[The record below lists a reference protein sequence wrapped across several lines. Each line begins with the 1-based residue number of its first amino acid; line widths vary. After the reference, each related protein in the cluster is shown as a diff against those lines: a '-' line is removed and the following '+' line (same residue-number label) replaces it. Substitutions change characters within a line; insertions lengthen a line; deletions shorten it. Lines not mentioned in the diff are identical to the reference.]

1 MNRNEVY
8 NLEYK
13 QFEENEQNGHTRV
26 NCLTYLYNNI
36 AKITG
41 QIISCVCVPCICCG
55 PTILI
60 DQGYVGI
67 LLRNG
72 VFRKILYPGRYT
84 YNVCIDDIRRVS
96 LKTESL
102 HIGTQNLMTND
113 NLSVIIDAV
122 CFFNVSDAQKAVFN
136 VENYKVSIDSLC
148 KTTLRTVIGEN
159 DLNAL
164 FTKRTI
170 INKRINE
177 LIENYAKNWG
187 ISNFNIEIRDVELPE
202 SLKRSMAQ
210 ISEAKMEAQAKIIQ
224 AEADSKAVDILR
236 EASKSLVES
245 PETLNLLWFN
255 TLKEIAKEKSNTIV
269 VSENVCPKFLNKMV

>member
-1 MNRNEVY
+1 MNLNEVY
-8 NLEYK
+8 NLEYN
-13 QFEENEQNGHTRV
+13 QIQDNVQNGQTRV
-26 NCLTYLYNNI
+26 NCLTCLYNNI

-55 PTILI
+55 PVVLI
-60 DQGYVGI
+60 QQGYVGI

-84 YNVCIDDIRRVS
+84 YNVCIDDIRKVS

-122 CFFNVSDAQKAVFN
+122 CFFNVSDAQKAIFN

-177 LIENYAKNWG
+177 LVENYAKNWG

-224 AEADSKAVDILR
+224 AEADSKAVDILK

-269 VSENVCPKFLNKMV
+269 VSENVFPKFLNKML

>member
-1 MNRNEVY
+1 MNINEVY
-8 NLEYK
+8 NLDYN
-13 QFEENEQNGHTRV
+13 QFQENVQNGHTRV
-26 NCLTYLYNNI
+26 NCLTCLYNNI

-60 DQGYVGI
+60 QQGYVGI

-136 VENYKVSIDSLC
+136 VEDYKLSIDSLC

-159 DLNAL
+159 DLNSL
-164 FTKRTI
+164 FAI
-170 INKRINE
+170 
-177 LIENYAKNWG
+177 
-187 ISNFNIEIRDVELPE
+187 
-202 SLKRSMAQ
+202 LK
-210 ISEAKMEAQAKIIQ
+210 
-224 AEADSKAVDILR
+224 
-236 EASKSLVES
+236 
-245 PETLNLLWFN
+245 
-255 TLKEIAKEKSNTIV
+255 
-269 VSENVCPKFLNKMV
+269 